1 MPILYKVGGNWRT
14 LTPRIKVTGTWRTLA
29 AGWIKVG
36 NVWRRWQ

>member
-14 LTPRIKVTGTWRTLA
+14 LTFRYKVTGTWRTLA